1 MIERYVMEPQQ
12 LLDSCLK
19 KPFVD
24 YSSSRDDLRNFY
36 KQLTGHEYPFMMLPG
51 EQVPTQRIHNHIRE
65 FTKLDFKG
73 APLYSQVILDMI
85 VSCVE
90 QGDIM
95 YVIRM
100 AEMFIESLDDMPS
113 YIPVGLVFGDG
124 ESPYQQS
131 VVPFMKHLG
140 PKGMPTV
147 TEAVKNFSS
156 RIASK
161 ELMPSLKDAERAVC
175 VQRIQDSFE
184 ALEEKAKQD
193 AIAAKKMEELS
204 VIKLFKN
211 KPELVS
217 YIKSNAYNVTLSPAV
232 GVYKFMDFDD
242 DMDYMNSAIAVF
254 SEKHMAFIP
263 KKITDGLFKKAGRA
277 YTWSLDSVVSLS
289 VGTEHSVVHFG
300 YDSNNWQKL
309 HLTWTFRGGD
319 VITTTICSGMSKD
332 ESRTFYNQRIHPLL
346 EQLANYFPVTLDG
359 GHIERSSG
367 YRTTI
372 GFGVW
377 F

>member
-1 MIERYVMEPQQ
+1 MEPQQ
-12 LLDSCLK
+12 LVDSCLK

-24 YSSSRDDLRNFY
+24 YATSRADLEDFY
-36 KQLTGHEYPFMMLPG
+36 IQLTGYEYPFVKRAN
-51 EQVPTQRIHNHIRE
+51 ETVPTDRIHWHIRD
-65 FTKLDFKG
+65 FTKLDFRG
-73 APLYSQVILDMI
+73 APLYSRVILDMI

-90 QGDIM
+90 QGDSM

-100 AEMFIESLDDMPS
+100 SEMFIESLDDMPN
-113 YIPVGLVFGDG
+113 YIVVGLLFGDG

-131 VVPFMKHLG
+131 VVPFMKRLG
-140 PKGMPTV
+140 PKGMSTV
-147 TEAVKNFSS
+147 TEAVKNFSA

-161 ELMPSLKDAERAVC
+161 ELMPSLTDAERTVC

-193 AIAAKKMEELS
+193 AVVAKQIEELS
-204 VIKLFKN
+204 VIKLFQN
-211 KPELVS
+211 KPALVS

-289 VGTEHSVVHFG
+289 VGSERSVVHFG
-300 YDSNNWQKL
+300 YDSNTWQKI

-332 ESRTFYNQRIHPLL
+332 ESRTFYNHRIHPLL
-346 EQLANYFPVTLDG
+346 GQLANYFPVTLDG

-367 YRTTI
+367 YRTSI
-372 GFGVW
+372 SFGVW

>member
-12 LLDSCLK
+12 LVDSCLK

-24 YSSSRDDLRNFY
+24 YSSSRDDLGNFY
-36 KQLTGHEYPFMMLPG
+36 KQLTGHEYPFVMLPG
-51 EQVPTQRIHNHIRE
+51 EQVPTKRIHSHIRE

-73 APLYSQVILDMI
+73 APLYYQVILDMM

-90 QGDIM
+90 QGDNM

-100 AEMFIESLDDMPS
+100 VEMFIESLDDIPS
-113 YIPVGLVFGDG
+113 YIPVGLLFGDAD
-124 ESPYQQS
+124 SPYQQS
-131 VVPFMKHLG
+131 VVKFVKDYH
-140 PKGMPTV
+140 PKAMPTV
-147 TEAVKNFSS
+147 TEAVKNLSV

-161 ELMPSLKDAERAVC
+161 ELMPSLTDAERAVC

-184 ALEEKAKQD
+184 ALEEKAKF
-193 AIAAKKMEELS
+193 IEEHS
-204 VIKLFKN
+204 VTKLFKN
-211 KPELVS
+211 KPEVVS
-217 YIKSNAYNVTLSPAV
+217 YIKSNASELTLSPAV
-232 GVYKFMDFDD
+232 GVFKFMDFDD

-254 SEKHMAFIP
+254 TEEHMAFLP
-263 KKITDGLFKKAGRA
+263 KRMSNGVFKKAGRS
-277 YTWSLDSVVSLS
+277 YSWRLTSVVSLS
-289 VGTEHSVVHFG
+289 VGSEHSVVHFG
-300 YDSNNWQKL
+300 YDSNNWEKI
-309 HLTWTFRGGD
+309 HLTWTFRGGT

-346 EQLANYFPVTLDG
+346 GQLANYFPVTLDG

-367 YRTTI
+367 YRTSI
-372 GFGVW
+372 SFGVW